1 MCPHL
6 LSPSASPAPGV
17 SHLPSSPA
25 RTGGRGPCQPPG
37 SRAPEGSR
45 RAPGGNKQVSVSE
58 GHLQAWGPAAARS
71 RWGHW
76 ERSGPP
82 SEVPSRLGFTLHPE
96 TSPVSRTPPPPFARR
111 GARRVPPTSPA
122 DASTQQPGAP
132 SQAPGLPWGVSGTPP
147 HQQPGHGPRSLP
159 HRRPPPATQE
169 QTPQVPLQVS
179 PVLRLGV
186 GAAGSARGRLRK

>member
-96 TSPVSRTPPPPFARR
+96 TSPVSRTPPPP
-111 GARRVPPTSPA
+111 SPA
-122 DASTQQPGAP
+122 AVLGEYLLQALRTPAP
-132 SQAPGLPWGVSGTPP
+132 SNPGLPLRLRGCPGELAELPPTNSQGMDHAPCPTGVP
-147 HQQPGHGPRSLP
+147 HPRRRSRHRRYLCRSL
-159 HRRPPPATQE
+159 Q
-169 QTPQVPLQVS
+169 S
-179 PVLRLGV
+179 FD
-186 GAAGSARGRLRK
+186 